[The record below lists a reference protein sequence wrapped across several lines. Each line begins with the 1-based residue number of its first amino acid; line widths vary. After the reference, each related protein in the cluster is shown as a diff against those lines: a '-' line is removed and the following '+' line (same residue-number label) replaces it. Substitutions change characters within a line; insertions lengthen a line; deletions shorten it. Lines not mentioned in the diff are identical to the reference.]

1 MALDEYPDPPMTVPE
16 VDAVTGAVA
25 RLVGADS
32 ADPRHAGAY
41 AVLRGLL
48 DGTPAAVAVMSPNM
62 RYLYV
67 NPALARM
74 NGLPAEEHLGRT
86 IAEVLPGVEAREE
99 VLWAVMRDGTAR
111 EATSSGST
119 HAGPPGRRWW
129 HGAYHRL
136 EHEGEVVGL
145 VGVLLEV
152 SESRRTQLE
161 LDTAR
166 RRLAFLDTAATR
178 VGTTLDLVETCEELA
193 ELFVAELGDVAA
205 VDVFA
210 VEGANGTPHQ
220 PLDLVRMWRAALS
233 HKPGMAAQAA
243 ILRQPGE
250 NVDYQQGS
258 MVPRA
263 LSERSP
269 VVVNRADDEELARQV
284 SSADRVAVF
293 RGVGLHSVVALPL
306 IARGSA
312 IGMVMLARHGAAEAF
327 SPEDVVLARDL
338 ARRGA
343 LSVDNAR
350 RYAHEHDIALALQ
363 HALLA
368 APDAPHPDIELASR
382 YRPAGSSV
390 EVGGDWYDAVA
401 LSGGRT
407 LLAVGDVMG
416 HGVAAAVEMSQ
427 FRALLRVQARSD
439 LEPHEILAA
448 VDRTSTK
455 AGIERVATCLLVLV
469 DPAARTVTFASAGHL
484 PPLLVGPGEAIEL
497 VEMPVG
503 PPLGTG
509 FGGYASVRRS
519 SHPDR
524 VLVMYTDGLV
534 ERRGEDIGESLQRL
548 RRAGLTANTPLVRLV
563 DTLIARMITD
573 KPEDDI
579 AVLAARQR
587 QPDGAGETGAG
598 EPRGGAVGGATGVGF
613 GGGWA

>member
-1 MALDEYPDPPMTVPE
+1 MALDEDTGCPGAVPE
-16 VDAVTGAVA
+16 VDPLACAVA
-25 RLVGADS
+25 HLIGTD
-32 ADPRHAGAY
+32 DGGWDGGAY

-48 DGTPAAVAVMSPNM
+48 AGTPAAVGVMSPSL

-74 NGLPAEEHLGRT
+74 NGVPAADHLGRT
-86 IAEVLPGVEAREE
+86 IAEVLPDLEAKED
-99 VLWAVMRDGTAR
+99 VLWAVLRDGVPR
-111 EATSSGST
+111 ETTSSGQT
-119 HAGPPGRRWW
+119 RAGPPGRRWW

-136 EHEGEVVGL
+136 EHGGEVVGL

-152 SESRRTQLE
+152 SASWRTQLE
-161 LDTAR
+161 LDEAR
-166 RRLAFLDTAATR
+166 RRLALLDTAAVR
-178 VGTTLDLVETCEELA
+178 VGTTLDLVETCDELA
-193 ELFVAELGDVAA
+193 DLFVTEIADVAA

-210 VEGANGTPHQ
+210 VEGASGTPHV
-220 PLDLVRMWRAALS
+220 PEGTIRMWRAALAARS
-233 HKPGMAAQAA
+233 GMEPQASV
-243 ILRQPGE
+243 LRRPGE
-250 NVDYQQGS
+250 NVDYRQGS
-258 MVPRA
+258 AVPRA
-263 LSERSP
+263 LEERSP
-269 VVVNRADDEELARQV
+269 VVLNRLSDRDLNKQV
-284 SSADRVAVF
+284 SHPDRVAAF
-293 RGVGLHSVVALPL
+293 RAVGLHSAVALPL
-306 IARGSA
+306 LARGSA
-312 IGMVMLARHGAAEAF
+312 IGMVTLARTGNSPAF

-338 ARRGA
+338 AGRGA
-343 LSVDNAR
+343 ISVDNAR

-368 APDAPHPDIELASR
+368 TPDVPHPDIELASR

-416 HGVAAAVEMSQ
+416 HGVEAAVEMSQ
-427 FRALLRVQARSD
+427 FRALLRVQARAN

-448 VDRTSTK
+448 VDRTGAD

-469 DPAARTVTFASAGHL
+469 DPAAGTSTFASAGHL
-484 PPLLVGPGEAIEL
+484 PPLLVGPGDAAEL
-497 VEMPVG
+497 VAVPVG

-509 FGGYASVRRS
+509 FGGYTSVRQAS
-519 SHPDR
+519 EPER

-548 RRAGLTANTPLVRLV
+548 LRVGLTAETPLVRLV
-563 DTLIARMITD
+563 DRLIAGMIID

-587 QPDGAGETGAG
+587 PPTG
-598 EPRGGAVGGATGVGF
+598 
-613 GGGWA
+613 

>member
-1 MALDEYPDPPMTVPE
+1 MALDEYADPPMTVPE

-25 RLVGADS
+25 RLVGANGT
-32 ADPRHAGAY
+32 DPREAGAY
-41 AVLRGLL
+41 AVLQGLL
-48 DGTPAAVAVMSPNM
+48 DGTRAAVAVMSPGL

-86 IAEVLPGVEAREE
+86 IGQVLPDVDAQEE
-99 VLWAVMRDGTAR
+99 TLRAVLRDGVAR
-111 EATSSGST
+111 EATSTGIT
-119 HAGPPGRRWW
+119 HAGPPDRRWW

-136 EHEGEVVGL
+136 EHDGAVVGL
-145 VGVLLEV
+145 AGVILEV
-152 SESRRTQLE
+152 SESHRTQME

-166 RRLAFLDTAATR
+166 RRLSFLDAAATR

-210 VEGANGTPHQ
+210 VEGANGTPHAPQ
-220 PLDLVRMWRAALS
+220 DMVRMWRAALS
-233 HKPGMAAQAA
+233 HRPGMAEQAA
-243 ILRQPGE
+243 ILRRPGE

-269 VVVNRADDEELARQV
+269 VVVNRVSDEELAREV
-284 SSADRVAVF
+284 SSPDRVDIF
-293 RGVGLHSVVALPL
+293 RSVGLHSIVALPL
-306 IARGSA
+306 VARGSA
-312 IGMVMLARHGAAEAF
+312 IGMVTLARHGTAQSF
-327 SPEDVVLARDL
+327 STEDVVLARDL

-416 HGVAAAVEMSQ
+416 HGVQAAVEMSQ

-455 AGIERVATCLLVLV
+455 AGIERVASCLLVQV
-469 DPAARTVTFASAGHL
+469 DPAAGTVTFASAGHL
-484 PPLLVGPGEAIEL
+484 PPLLVGPGDAAEL
-497 VEMPVG
+497 VDVPVG

-509 FGGYASVRRS
+509 FGGYTSVRRRS
-519 SHPDR
+519 EPER
-524 VLVMYTDGLV
+524 VLVMYTDGLI

-548 RRAGLTANTPLVRLV
+548 TRVGLSAATPLVRLV

-579 AVLAARQR
+579 AVLAARQH
-587 QPDGAGETGAG
+587 PAATSAAT
-598 EPRGGAVGGATGVGF
+598 EPPPGR
-613 GGGWA
+613 